1 MKMPRTLN
9 LLNVL
14 LLLVAGSVS
23 ASGPE
28 SPPINPAASQ
38 GVQASILGWQRGGCD
53 SVEYKTGY
61 YSLPA
66 VADVDNNSEA
76 EGIAAVDLLPTL
88 GATGILTPTLK
99 WRRGGC
105 DSVECK
111 TGYYSSPAVAD
122 VDNDGKME
130 VIAAADLL
138 SVLGDT
144 GTLTPTLKW
153 QQDPLG
159 LGVWPGVVV
168 ADIDGNGALEI
179 VTAHGDGYVH
189 VYDYGTDHP
198 RWSRQPTPGQEL
210 RSLAVYDLDGD
221 GKLEILVA
229 AAIDDNYNQWY
240 VYQYDGVLRSNWP
253 QLAAGALGNAAGAYN
268 ENIAVA
274 DLDRDERG
282 EIIGPSDVHYITA
295 FKDDGTQILAN
306 ERYNNFDPV
315 GSKYW
320 SQVGIHVSDAVDL
333 RGYANCGT
341 EHRANFAYSAPLIV
355 DVNRDGTLEV
365 VVVGNIYNCST
376 GTDLYQMP
384 FIFNADRSRW
394 SGSGFD
400 WTAIPAPDGK
410 AAPLSEDNNV
420 IERAMPNPVVADLDG
435 NGNLEILYAS
445 YDGRVHAYWLDKT
458 EHGSWP
464 YSVYSAADGFYSFAS
479 EPVVADLNND
489 GKAEVI
495 FASWTQKGSG
505 HFGKLYILNHLGV
518 PQQIVNLPSAFGIPT
533 PTWNGV
539 LAAPTLADIDG
550 DGNLDV
556 VLNTAH
562 SGVVAYKLPGTSQAR
577 ILWGTG
583 RGNYQRTG
591 SFVRSSLEGSAKIV
605 QPTLPEFGDTLYY
618 TIRLYNPGPAMSGV
632 RVTDTLPSE
641 VSYLGDLWASAGS
654 YNQADGIITWSGT
667 VSASVPINITF
678 SVTASKQS
686 TSGYAIVNTALIND
700 GQGVEWSRQAMA
712 FVGGHAV
719 YLPLIRRS
727 R

>member
-1 MKMPRTLN
+1 MKMPRTLSF
-9 LLNVL
+9 LSVL
-14 LLLVAGSVS
+14 LLLVTGSVS
-23 ASGPE
+23 ALGPKL
-28 SPPINPAASQ
+28 PAINPAAT
-38 GVQASILGWQRGGCD
+38 QAIQA
-53 SVEYKTGY
+53 
-61 YSLPA
+61 P
-66 VADVDNNSEA
+66 
-76 EGIAAVDLLPTL
+76 I
-88 GATGILTPTLK
+88 LK

-111 TGYYSSPAVAD
+111 NGYYSSPAVAD
-122 VDNDGKME
+122 VDNDGKVE
-130 VIAAADLL
+130 VIAATDLL

-168 ADIDGNGALEI
+168 ADIDGNGTLEI

-189 VYDYGTDHP
+189 VYDYGADHP
-198 RWSRQPTPGQEL
+198 RWSRQPTPEQEL
-210 RSLAVYDLDGD
+210 RSLAAYDLDGD

-229 AAIDDNYNQWY
+229 AAIDGNHNQWY
-240 VYQYDGVLRSNWP
+240 VYNPDGTLHTGWP
-253 QLAAGALGNAAGAYN
+253 QLADDAPGNAAGCYN

-282 EIIGPSDVHYITA
+282 EIIGPSDAYTITA
-295 FKDDGTQILAN
+295 YQDDGSQIPAN
-306 ERYNNFDPV
+306 ERYNNSDPV
-315 GSKYW
+315 GPKFW
-320 SQVGIHVSDAVDL
+320 SQVGVHVSDAVDL

-365 VVVGNIYNCST
+365 VVVGNVYNCST
-376 GTDLYQMP
+376 NTDLYQMP

-394 SGSGFD
+394 RAGGYD
-400 WTAIPAPDGK
+400 WTAIPVPDSK
-410 AAPLSEDNNV
+410 AAPLSENSGV
-420 IERAMPNPVVADLDG
+420 IEPAMPNPVAADLDG
-435 NGNLEILYAS
+435 DGNLEILYAS

-464 YSVYSAADGFYSFAS
+464 YSVYNATDGFLSFAT
-479 EPVVADLNND
+479 EPVVADLDND

-505 HFGKLYILNHLGV
+505 HSGKLYILDYLGN
-518 PQQIVNLPSAFGIPT
+518 PLQIVSLPSAFGTPT
-533 PTWNGV
+533 PTWNGA

-550 DGNLDV
+550 DGNLEV

-562 SGVVAYKLPGTSQAR
+562 SGIVAYTLPGTSHAR

-591 SFVRSSLEGSAKIV
+591 SFVRSTLEGSVKSV

-641 VSYLGDLWASAGS
+641 VNYLGDLDASAGGYGVAS
-654 YNQADGIITWSGT
+654 GVITWSGT
-667 VSASVPINITF
+667 VSTSVPINITF
-678 SVTASKQS
+678 SVTVSKQS
-686 TSGYAIVNTALIND
+686 NTGYAIVNTAWIND
-700 GQGVEWSRQAMA
+700 SQEPVFSRQATA
-712 FVGGHAV
+712 FVNGYSI

-727 R
+727 P

>member
-9 LLNVL
+9 FLSVL
-14 LLLVAGSVS
+14 LLLAAGSVS
-23 ASGPE
+23 ASEPE
-28 SPPINPAASQ
+28 PPPISPAAP
-38 GVQASILGWQRGGCD
+38 QAIQ
-53 SVEYKTGY
+53 V
-61 YSLPA
+61 P
-66 VADVDNNSEA
+66 V
-76 EGIAAVDLLPTL
+76 
-88 GATGILTPTLK
+88 LK

-105 DSVECK
+105 DSAECK

-122 VDNDGKME
+122 VDNDGKVE

-159 LGVWPGVVV
+159 LRVWPGVVV
-168 ADIDGNGALEI
+168 ADIDGNGELEI

-189 VYDYGTDHP
+189 VYDYMADHP
-198 RWSRQPTPGQEL
+198 RWSQRSTPGQEL
-210 RSLAVYDLDGD
+210 RSLAAYDLDGD

-229 AAIDDNYNQWY
+229 AAIDGNHNQWY
-240 VYQYDGVLRSNWP
+240 VYQYDGTLRTGWP
-253 QLAAGALGNAAGAYN
+253 QLADDAPGNAAGAYN

-295 FKDDGTQILAN
+295 YEDDGSQIPAN
-306 ERYNNFDPV
+306 SRYNDFDPV
-315 GSKYW
+315 GPKFW
-320 SQVGIHVSDAVDL
+320 SQVGVHVSDAVDL

-341 EHRANFAYSAPLIV
+341 EHRPNFADSAPLIV

-365 VVVGNIYNCST
+365 VVVGNVYNCGT
-376 GTDLYQMP
+376 NTDLYQMP

-394 SGSGFD
+394 KAGGFD
-400 WTAIPAPDGK
+400 WTAIPVPDSK
-410 AAPLSEDNNV
+410 AAPLSEDYGV
-420 IERAMPNPVVADLDG
+420 IETAMPNPVAADLDG
-435 NGNLEILYAS
+435 DGNLEILYAS
-445 YDGRVHAYWLDKT
+445 YDGRVHAYWPDKT

-464 YSVYSAADGFYSFAS
+464 YSVYSAADGFFSFAS
-479 EPVVADLNND
+479 EPVVADLDNN

-495 FASWTQKGSG
+495 FASWTQKGS
-505 HFGKLYILNHLGV
+505 HHAGKLYILNYLGV
-518 PQQIVNLPSAFGIPT
+518 PQQIVNLPPAFGVPT
-533 PTWNGV
+533 PTWNGA

-562 SGVVAYKLPGTSQAR
+562 SGIVAYTLPGTSQAR

-605 QPTLPEFGDTLYY
+605 QPTLPESGDTLYY

-678 SVTASKQS
+678 SVTVSKQS
-686 TSGYAIVNTALIND
+686 TASYAIVNTALIND
-700 GQGVEWSRQAMA
+700 GQGVEWSRQATA
-712 FVGGHAV
+712 FVNGYSI

-727 R
+727 P

>member
-1 MKMPRTLN
+1 MKMPQTLN
-9 LLNVL
+9 FLSVL
-14 LLLVAGSVS
+14 LLLVASSVS
-23 ASGPE
+23 VSGPE
-28 SPPINPAASQ
+28 PPAINPAAP
-38 GVQASILGWQRGGCD
+38 QAIQAP
-53 SVEYKTGY
+53 V
-61 YSLPA
+61 
-66 VADVDNNSEA
+66 
-76 EGIAAVDLLPTL
+76 
-88 GATGILTPTLK
+88 LK
-99 WRRGGC
+99 WQRGGC

-122 VDNDGKME
+122 VDNDGKVE

-153 QQDPLG
+153 WQDPLG

-179 VTAHGDGYVH
+179 VTAHGGGYVH
-189 VYDYGTDHP
+189 VYDYKVDHP
-198 RWSRQPTPGQEL
+198 RWSQRPTPGQEL
-210 RSLAVYDLDGD
+210 RSLAAYDLEGD

-229 AAIDDNYNQWY
+229 AAIAGNHDQWH
-240 VYQYDGVLRSNWP
+240 VYQFDGTPRAGWP
-253 QLAAGALGNAAGAYN
+253 QLAEGAPGNAAGCFN

-282 EIIGPSDVHYITA
+282 EIIGPSNAYTITA
-295 FKDDGTQILAN
+295 YQDDGSQISAN
-306 ERYNNFDPV
+306 SRYDSAVPV
-315 GSKYW
+315 EPKFW
-320 SQVGIHVSDAVDL
+320 SQVGVHVSDAVDL

-341 EHRANFAYSAPLIV
+341 EHRANFADSAPLIA

-365 VVVGNIYNCST
+365 VVVGNVYNCKT
-376 GTDLYQMP
+376 YTDLYQMP

-394 SGSGFD
+394 KTSGFD
-400 WTAIPAPDGK
+400 WTAIPVPDGK
-410 AAPLSEDNNV
+410 AAPLSESDSV
-420 IERAMPNPVVADLDG
+420 IESAMPNPVAADLDSD
-435 NGNLEILYAS
+435 GNLEILYAS

-464 YSVYSAADGFYSFAS
+464 YSVYSAADGFFSFAS
-479 EPVVADLNND
+479 EPVVADLDNN

-505 HFGKLYILNHLGV
+505 HTGKLYILDYLGN
-518 PQQIVNLPSAFGIPT
+518 PLHIVNLPPAFGVPT

-605 QPTLPEFGDTLYY
+605 QPILPEFGDTLFY

-632 RVTDTLPSE
+632 HVTDTLPSE

-678 SVTASKQS
+678 SVTVSKQS
-686 TSGYAIVNTALIND
+686 TAAYAIVNTALIND
-700 GQGVEWSRQAMA
+700 GRGVEWSRQATA
-712 FVGGHAV
+712 FVNGYTV
-719 YLPLIRRS
+719 YLPLIRRGQ
-727 R
+727 